1 MNQDAPDNPRVTV
14 TYALCRPG
22 RLDLESFARVAGTHP
37 DLVRRLVTLGVL
49 DAETDAAGRL
59 WFAPARR
66 AAMARA
72 QRLRAGF
79 GLNYAAIGLVADLL
93 DQIATLEMAARRN
106 SLAPP
111 HGHDRRGRRL
121 QRRPPAFLG

>member
-1 MNQDAPDNPRVTV
+1 MNTDVPDHPQVTV
-14 TYALCRPG
+14 TYVLSRPA
-22 RLDLESFARVAGTHP
+22 RLDLESFARVTGTHP

-59 WFAPARR
+59 WFAPSQR
-66 AAMARA
+66 AAMAQA

-93 DQIATLEMAARRN
+93 DRIAELKLSARRN
-106 SLAPP
+106 S
-111 HGHDRRGRRL
+111 
-121 QRRPPAFLG
+121 

>member
-1 MNQDAPDNPRVTV
+1 MNQDAPDRTRVTVNPRVTV
-14 TYALCRPG
+14 TYALSRPV
-22 RLDLESFARVAGTHP
+22 RLDLESFARVTGTHP

-59 WFAPARR
+59 WFAPTQR

-79 GLNYAAIGLVADLL
+79 GLNYAALGLVADLL
-93 DQIATLEMAARRN
+93 DRIAKLEMAARRN
-106 SLAPP
+106 SL
-111 HGHDRRGRRL
+111 GRGG
-121 QRRPPAFLG
+121 QLGSGG